1 MTKVYVRTAE
11 GAYLIE
17 ENGTF
22 RRLASEVGVND
33 SQAALRILADA
44 LDDSERATQVYQ
56 RFKWRLNME
65 NTIGKPFRLSHAK
78 VLSMVADIEQ
88 VEKETRMSRII
99 VERERP
105 PVVND
110 RGGGVVW
117 DKEHK

>member
-1 MTKVYVRTAE
+1 VTKVYIREADGTYSIEDGAHKGLLPDARSE
-11 GAYLIE
+11 NAAAMAILTDALGDKERASRAYL
-17 ENGTF
+17 
-22 RRLASEVGVND
+22 
-33 SQAALRILADA
+33 
-44 LDDSERATQVYQ
+44 

-65 NTIGKPFRLSHAK
+65 NTIGKPFRLSH
-78 VLSMVADIEQ
+78 VQVMSMVADIEQ